1 MFEELTMLQAPDV
14 KAIERSAN
22 GSLRMIKSTLRIESP
37 EEYAEVATEVAA
49 IKRKLDDLNAARK
62 SITQPLDNAKKAVM
76 DLFRRPTS
84 TYEEAEKL
92 GKGLMLDFD
101 NRERERERAQSNA
114 VDAAMIFA
122 PTAVAESAKVSGV
135 STRTSLDF
143 EVLDPLALAAW
154 IVNER
159 RDMVGILS
167 IDSVKL
173 RGLVRSVGGSIQ
185 IPGVRV
191 FEKRSIAVKAQ

>member
-76 DLFRRPTS
+76 DLFRGPTS
-84 TYEEAEKL
+84 TYEEAKNF

-101 NRERERERAQSNA
+101 NRERAQSNA